1 MVVRLRDLLVQDLSI
16 PVHPR
21 PQEFLLLLWG
31 GQLPLVSMLPWEGE
45 GVCDQPVRLV
55 CDRQM
60 AELLIMMTIVENG
73 RQLCPSSTSLTWLVQ
88 NG

>member
-1 MVVRLRDLLVQDLSI
+1 MVVRLRDLLVQVLSI
-16 PVHPR
+16 PVHPQ

-31 GQLPLVSMLPWEGE
+31 GQLPLVFMPQWGEEEGF
-45 GVCDQPVRLV
+45 GRPAHLV
-55 CDRQM
+55 CARQTV
-60 AELLIMMTIVENG
+60 ELLKMMTIAANG